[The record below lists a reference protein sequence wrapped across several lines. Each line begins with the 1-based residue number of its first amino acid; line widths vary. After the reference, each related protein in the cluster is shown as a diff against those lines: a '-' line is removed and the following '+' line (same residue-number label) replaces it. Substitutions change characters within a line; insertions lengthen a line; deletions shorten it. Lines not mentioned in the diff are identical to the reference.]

1 MRPMT
6 DASPR
11 LSKSQRTRASILRAA
26 RDLFAAEGYERA
38 TVRDVAARAEVDPA
52 LVIRY
57 FGSKDGL
64 FARAADFDLR
74 LPDLSDMDRARLGPA
89 LVRHF
94 LDVWEGPGSNG
105 GMTILLRSAASNP
118 LAAEK
123 LQEVF
128 AGQVLPALARASGAP
143 DAAERAGLVA
153 SQLLGLALGRYVLK
167 LPPLVALPA
176 ERIVEEVGATVQRY
190 LGV

>member
-1 MRPMT
+1 MT

-11 LSKSQRTRASILRAA
+11 LSKSQRTRASILEAA

-52 LVIRY
+52 LVMRY

-74 LPDLSDMDRARLGPA
+74 LPDLSDMDRTSLGPA

-94 LDVWEGPGSNG
+94 LNVWEGPGSNG

-123 LQEVF
+123 LHEVF
-128 AGQVLPALARASGAP
+128 AGQVLPALARASGTP

-176 ERIVEEVGATVQRY
+176 ERIVEDVGATVQRY

>member
-1 MRPMT
+1 MSA
-6 DASPR
+6 ASPSP
-11 LSKSQRTRASILRAA
+11 SKSERTRASILAAA
-26 RDLFAAEGYERA
+26 RELFAAEGYERT
-38 TVRDVAARAEVDPA
+38 TVRDVAARAEIDPA

-64 FARAADFDLR
+64 FARAAIFDLR
-74 LPDLSDMDRARLGPA
+74 LPDPSEMVRARIGPA

-94 LDVWEGPGSNG
+94 LDVWEGPASNG

-128 AGQVLPALARASGAP
+128 AAQVLPALARASGAP

-167 LPPLVALPA
+167 LPPLVALSP
-176 ERIVEEVGATVQRY
+176 ERIVEDVGATVQRY
-190 LGV
+190 LGL